1 MIIREWRKSG
11 VMSHPF
17 QMGVAKTLHLSEK
30 AVTSAMGRE
39 LPFPLDAAWGQC
51 KKS

>member
-1 MIIREWRKSG
+1 
-11 VMSHPF
+11 MSHPF
-17 QMGVAKTLHLSEK
+17 QLGVAKTIRLLGK